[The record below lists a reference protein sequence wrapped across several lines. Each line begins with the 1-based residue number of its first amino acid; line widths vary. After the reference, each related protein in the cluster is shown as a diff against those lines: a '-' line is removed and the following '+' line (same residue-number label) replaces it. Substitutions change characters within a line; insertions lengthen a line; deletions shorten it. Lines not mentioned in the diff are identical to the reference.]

1 VGVPTLDSRSHLTKL
16 LGTSCS
22 AEVDPNRHWL
32 TRLVGQNG
40 RVSSAEQP
48 TPNLA
53 TELASLQTDAL
64 APVIQAGTLDE
75 LKQVELGLV
84 GKTGRLTEINKTL
97 GAMSPDDRKSAG
109 ASINATRQKIT
120 DAIAAR
126 RIELTAAARRAQLEA
141 ERLDLGETIPEAELG
156 HLHLITRT
164 TMDLEDIFLGMGFQ
178 IFEGPEAETDWYN
191 FEALNF
197 PPGHPA
203 RTMHDTFHVDN
214 AAAGGEPGSVVLRT
228 HTSPMQIRVMQQMQP
243 PIYAVMPGRCY
254 RRDTPDARHLPV
266 FHQIE
271 ALVIDKGISLGHLA
285 GTIDSFIAAYFG
297 RDDLRTRLRPG
308 FFPFTEPSAEFD
320 ITCPFCGGSGCRVC
334 SQTGWIE
341 LGGCGM
347 VHPNVL
353 RAGGVDPEE
362 WTGFAWGFG
371 IDRLAMNRHNLS
383 DLRDLLANDVRLLRQ
398 F

>member
-1 VGVPTLDSRSHLTKL
+1 V
-16 LGTSCS
+16 
-22 AEVDPNRHWL
+22 
-32 TRLVGQNG
+32 VGQNG
-40 RVSSAEQP
+40 GVSAVAA
-48 TPNLA
+48 LV
-53 TELASLQTDAL
+53 TELASLEAEVLAEVAGATSLDAL
-64 APVIQAGTLDE
+64 KAVEIARLGKSSRYTE
-75 LKQVELGLV
+75 LSKSLGSM
-84 GKTGRLTEINKTL
+84 TAEE
-97 GAMSPDDRKSAG
+97 RKDAG
-109 ASINATRQKIT
+109 AALNASRQT
-120 DAIAAR
+120 AMTAVADHRAELTVSAR
-126 RIELTAAARRAQLEA
+126 RSQLEA
-141 ERLDLGETIPEAELG
+141 ERMDLGEVMTDGEVG
-156 HLHLITRT
+156 HLHLITKT
-164 TMDLEDIFLGMGFQ
+164 TMDLEDIFIGMGFTV
-178 IFEGPEAETDWYN
+178 FEGPEAETDWYN

-203 RTMHDTFHVDN
+203 RTMHDTFQVATDN
-214 AAAGGEPGSVVLRT
+214 PGDVVLRT

-285 GTIDSFIAAYFG
+285 GTIDSFIASYFG
-297 RDDLRTRLRPG
+297 RDDLHTRLRPG

-320 ITCPFCGGSGCRVC
+320 ITCPFCTSGCRVC
-334 SQTGWIE
+334 SGTRWIE

-353 RAGGVDPEE
+353 RAGGIDPEE

-371 IDRLAMNRHNLS
+371 IDRLAMNRHNLA

>member
-1 VGVPTLDSRSHLTKL
+1 MVIETPQTL
-16 LGTSCS
+16 
-22 AEVDPNRHWL
+22 
-32 TRLVGQNG
+32 GQNE
-40 RVSSAEQP
+40 RVNAAPDLKAVLSTIQS
-48 TPNLA
+48 
-53 TELASLQTDAL
+53 DAL
-64 APVIQAGTLDE
+64 ARIAEAESIDS
-75 LKQVELGLV
+75 LKACEIAIV
-84 GKTGRLTEINKTL
+84 GKSAPLTDLNKTL
-97 GAMSPDDRKSAG
+97 GAMSAEDRKTAG
-109 ASINATRQKIT
+109 AAINAVRTAIVASIT
-120 DAIAAR
+120 DRRAVLAVEAR
-126 RIELTAAARRAQLEA
+126 RQQLEA
-141 ERLDLGETIPEAELG
+141 ERLDLGEVVAESELG
-156 HLHLITRT
+156 RMHLITGT
-164 TMDLEDIFLGMGFQ
+164 TQDLEDIFVGMGFEV
-178 IFEGPEAETDWYN
+178 FEGPEAETDWYN

-203 RTMHDTFHVDN
+203 RTMHDTFHVDT
-214 AAAGGEPGSVVLRT
+214 GEPGEVVLRT

-271 ALVIDKGISLGHLA
+271 ALVIDKGISMGHLA
-285 GTIDSFIAAYFG
+285 GTIDAFIAAYFG

-320 ITCPFCGGSGCRVC
+320 ITCPFCGGAGCRVC

-371 IDRLAMNRHNLS
+371 IDRLAMNRHNLA

>member
-1 VGVPTLDSRSHLTKL
+1 MSAVAAVLTELSTLQAEAITSIHGADSLDS
-16 LGTSCS
+16 
-22 AEVDPNRHWL
+22 
-32 TRLVGQNG
+32 
-40 RVSSAEQP
+40 
-48 TPNLA
+48 
-53 TELASLQTDAL
+53 
-64 APVIQAGTLDE
+64 
-75 LKQVELGLV
+75 LKAVEIARV
-84 GKTGRLTEINKTL
+84 GKSARLTELNKSL
-97 GAMSPDDRKSAG
+97 GAMTPDEKKEAG
-109 ASINATRQKIT
+109 AAINATRVAIT
-120 DAIAAR
+120 EAIANR
-126 RIELTAAARRAQLEA
+126 RTELAVVARRAQLES
-141 ERLDLGETIPEAELG
+141 ERMDLSEVIGAGEVG
-156 HLHLITRT
+156 HTHLITKT
-164 TMDLEDIFLGMGFQ
+164 TMDLEDIFIGMGFQ

-203 RTMHDTFHVDN
+203 RTMHDTFHVETGN
-214 AAAGGEPGSVVLRT
+214 PGDVVLRT

-271 ALVIDKGISLGHLA
+271 ALVIDKGISMGHLA

-297 RDDLRTRLRPG
+297 RDDLKTRLRPG

-320 ITCPFCGGSGCRVC
+320 ITCPFCGGSGCKVC
-334 SQTGWIE
+334 THTGWIE

-353 RAGGVDPEE
+353 RAGGIDPEE

-371 IDRLAMNRHNLS
+371 IDRLAMNKHNLS